1 MGHRLSKIYT
11 RTGDDGSTGLGDGKR
26 IRKDSC
32 RIEVIGTVDELNS
45 QLGVVLA
52 HCDDKAVSRCLILVQ
67 HDLFNLGGELCL
79 PEMTLVNETAVSRL
93 ENDLDGFNQPLPP
106 LKEFI
111 LPGGD
116 AAAAFC
122 HLARTI
128 CRRAERRL
136 ITLGATEPVAE
147 PLGHYL
153 NRLSDLLFVVARHLA
168 INSGRGEQLWDHDR
182 GQ

>member
-11 RTGDDGSTGLGDGKR
+11 RTGDDGSKR
-26 IRKDSC
+26 VSKDSH
-32 RIEVIGTVDELNS
+32 RIEVIGAVDELNS

-52 HCDDKAVSRCLILVQ
+52 LCKDEAVRKSLILVQ

-79 PEMTLVNETAVSRL
+79 PEMTLVSDSDVERL
-93 ENDLDGFNQPLPP
+93 EKDLDGFNQFLPP

-116 AAAAFC
+116 AAAACC
-122 HLARTI
+122 HLARTV

-136 ITLGATEPVAE
+136 ITLSANEKVSPT
-147 PLGHYL
+147 LRHYL
-153 NRLSDLLFVVARHLA
+153 NRLSDLLFVMARHLA
-168 INSGRGEQLWDHDR
+168 VNSGAGEQLWNHDR
-182 GQ
+182 HA